1 MTAATETAPPA
12 AQDRRQAAES
22 ILSQLRVPL
31 VAAPMLIVSNPEVVI
46 AACRAG
52 VLGSFPTAN
61 PRGEGELEQWL
72 TRIESELDAA
82 RAAGEKPAPYVPN
95 LIVHPSNV
103 RLKEDLAAI
112 AAHRP
117 AAVITSVGSPAH
129 VVPVLHEAGVQ
140 VWADVATVHHAKR
153 AIDAGVD
160 GLILLGAGAGGQTGW
175 ANPFAFVRAVRPL
188 FDGVIAVAGGQSD
201 GWAIWG
207 AEAMGCDLGYMGTRF
222 IATHEANAAEQ
233 YKNLIVDSEL
243 DDIHLTNAFSGL
255 QTNMLRKSMLAQG
268 LDPAQ
273 FGLGPMEF
281 HMEQLAGAPRPGPGP
296 KRFKDIWSAGHSV
309 SGIGQVRAVADV
321 VDQIAAEYQEARA
334 ASLARLT

>member
-1 MTAATETAPPA
+1 MTAP
-12 AQDRRQAAES
+12 AQDRRSAADS

-31 VAAPMLIVSNPEVVI
+31 VAAPMLIVSNPDVVI

-52 VLGSFPTAN
+52 ILGSFPTAN
-61 PRGEGELEQWL
+61 PRGEGKLEQWL
-72 TRIESELDAA
+72 QRIEGELDAA
-82 RAAGEKPAPYVPN
+82 RAAGESPAPYVPN
-95 LIVHPSNV
+95 LIVHPSNA
-103 RLKEDLAAI
+103 RLNDDLSAI
-112 AAHRP
+112 TAHRP
-117 AAVITSVGSPAH
+117 VAVITSVGSPAH
-129 VVPVLHEAGVQ
+129 VIPALHEANIQ
-140 VWADVATVHHAKR
+140 VWADVATVHHAQR

-175 ANPFAFVRAVRPL
+175 ANPFAFVRAVRSI
-188 FDGVIAVAGGQSD
+188 FDGIIAVAGGQSD

-222 IATHEANAAEQ
+222 IATTEANAADA
-233 YKNLIVDSEL
+233 YKQFIIDSEL

-255 QTNMLRKSMLAQG
+255 QTNMLRKSMLAQN

-273 FGLGPMEF
+273 FGLGPMKF
-281 HMEQLAGAPRPGPGP
+281 HMEQLAGAPRPDAADGP

-309 SGIGQVRAVADV
+309 SGIGAVANVAAV
-321 VDQIAAEYQEARA
+321 VDQIAVEYAAARA

>member
-1 MTAATETAPPA
+1 MTATVEPA
-12 AQDRRQAAES
+12 AQDRRQAAQS
-22 ILSQLRVPL
+22 ILGQLRVPL

-61 PRGEGELEQWL
+61 PRGDGELEQWL
-72 TRIESELDAA
+72 RRIERELEAA
-82 RAAGEKPAPYVPN
+82 RAAGESPAPYVPN
-95 LIVHPSNV
+95 LIVHPTNV

-112 AAHRP
+112 TAHRP

-129 VVPVLHEAGVQ
+129 VVPMLHDAQIQ

-175 ANPFAFVRAVRPL
+175 ANPFAFVRAVRRI
-188 FDGVIAVAGGQSD
+188 FDGIIAVAGGQSD
-201 GWAIWG
+201 GWAVWG

-222 IATHEANAAEQ
+222 IATHEANAEET
-233 YKNLIVDSEL
+233 YKGLIVDSEL

-281 HMEQLAGAPRPGPGP
+281 HMEQLAGAPRPGPR
-296 KRFKDIWSAGHSV
+296 RFKDIWSAGHSV
-309 SGIGQVRAVADV
+309 SGVEAVRSVADV
-321 VDQIAAEYQEARA
+321 VDRIAQEYQDARA

>member
-1 MTAATETAPPA
+1 MSAP
-12 AQDRRQAAES
+12 AQDRRQGAES
-22 ILSQLRVPL
+22 ILRQLRVPL
-31 VAAPMLIVSNPEVVI
+31 VAAPMLIVSNPAVVI

-72 TRIESELDAA
+72 QRIERELDAA
-82 RAAGEKPAPYVPN
+82 RAAGESPAPYVPN

-103 RLKEDLAAI
+103 RLQDDLAAI
-112 AAHRP
+112 VAHRP

-129 VVPVLHEAGVQ
+129 VIPALHGAGIQ
-140 VWADVATVHHAKR
+140 VWADVATVHHARR

-175 ANPFAFVRAVRPL
+175 ANPFAFVRAIRPI
-188 FDGVIAVAGGQSD
+188 FDGIIAVAGGQSD

-222 IATHEANAAEQ
+222 IATTEANADEA
-233 YKNLIVDSEL
+233 YKGFIVDSEL

-281 HMEQLAGAPRPGPGP
+281 HMEQLAGAPRPAAADGP

-309 SGIGQVRAVADV
+309 SGIDAVQDVRAV
-321 VDQIAAEYQEARA
+321 VDRIAEEYGAAREASR
-334 ASLARLT
+334 ARLR